1 MIVIVGG
8 GIVGLAVGWALAR
21 RGVASTVIERGAAG
35 RAASWAAAGMLPPHA
50 EVEPAEETLLPLLL
64 AGKALW
70 PAYASALA
78 AATGI
83 DVDYRTDGALMVA
96 LDRDDAA
103 QLKFRHDLQRRHGL
117 AVEWLSGAEA
127 RRLEPYL
134 ARGVTAAVFSP
145 DDHWVDNRAAV
156 SALAAAYRAA
166 GGALHEH
173 TEVVG
178 LRLDRGRVVGVEVVG
193 RGGKPGAPG
202 EGPDGAGATTLAADA
217 VVVAAGAWSRNL
229 PGLPDIARPPV
240 RPLKGQMLALQMDPA
255 APLVTRMIW
264 APDAYLVPRG
274 DGRLLVGAS
283 VEEQGFDTTVTAGAI
298 RTLLDG
304 AWEAVPGVDELP
316 LVETWA
322 GLRPTSRDDAPIIG
336 PTAVDGLW
344 LATGH
349 HRNGVL
355 LAPITGEIV
364 AEGLATGVVPAEW
377 RGFGVA
383 RFG

>member
-8 GIVGLAVGWALAR
+8 GVIGLAVGWALQR
-21 RGVASTVIERGAAG
+21 RGLATTVVERDRAG

-50 EVEPAEETLLPLLL
+50 EVEPAEERLLPLLL

-70 PAYASALA
+70 PAYAAALT

-83 DVDYRTDGALMVA
+83 DVGYRTDGALMVA

-145 DDHWVDNRAAV
+145 DDHWVDNRAV
-156 SALAAAYRAA
+156 VEALVAAYRAA
-166 GGALHEH
+166 GGVLHEH
-173 TEVVG
+173 TDVVG
-178 LRLDRGRVVGVEVVG
+178 LRLDGGRVVGVDVVA
-193 RGGKPGAPG
+193 RGGGD
-202 EGPDGAGATTLAADA
+202 EGRADVAALAAEA

-240 RPLKGQMLALQMDPA
+240 RPLKGQMLALQMDVA
-255 APLVTRMIW
+255 APIVGRMIW
-264 APDAYLVPRG
+264 APDAYLVPRD

-283 VEEQGFDTTVTAGAI
+283 VEEQGFDTAVTAGAV
-298 RTLLDG
+298 RALLDG